1 MTLAPEI
8 RSLLDW
14 GASLGDSFGSLPL
27 PQRRVAVRDELDREL
42 RRRGVVVEPVAAT
55 LEERIAVDGGELR
68 VRLFVPDGVAPHG
81 AFVHF
86 HGGGFVFG
94 TIDSLVNDAKC
105 AHICRAAGCLV
116 ATVDYRLAPEYRFPT
131 AVNDCYEALSW
142 LGENAARLGVDPDRI
157 AVGGESAGG
166 NLAAA
171 VALMARDR
179 GGPAIA
185 LQMLEVPVTDISH
198 DADDYPSVALF
209 GDGFGLDRAEMEV
222 YGQEYLADLENGSNP
237 YASPVLADDLTGVA
251 PAHVIT
257 AEFDMLRD
265 SGEAYARRLAEAGV
279 QTTLHRRLGHNHGS
293 SVLWHQWGPAR
304 AWMDEVVDALRHGLA
319 GRRMEGSR

>member
-14 GASLGDSFGSLPL
+14 GASLAEIGSLPL
-27 PQRRVAVRDELDREL
+27 PQRRLAVRNELDREL

-55 LEERIAVDGGELR
+55 LEERVGIDGEELR
-68 VRLFVPDGVAPHG
+68 VRLFIPVGAAPHG

-105 AHICRAAGCLV
+105 AHICRAAGCVV
-116 ATVDYRLAPEYRFPT
+116 ATVEYRLAPEYRFPT

-142 LGENAARLGVDPDRI
+142 LAANAGRLGIDPDRI

-179 GGPAIA
+179 GGPKVA
-185 LQMLEVPVTDISH
+185 LQLLEVPVTDIGPH
-198 DADDYPSVALF
+198 ADDYPSVALF
-209 GDGFGLDRAEMEV
+209 GENFGLDRAEMDV
-222 YGQEYLADLENGSNP
+222 YAQEYLADLDDGSSP
-237 YASPVLADDLTGVA
+237 YASPVLAADVTGVA

-265 SGEAYARRLAEAGV
+265 SGEAYAHRLHAAGV
-279 QTTLHRRLGHNHGS
+279 RTTLHRRLGHNHGS
-293 SVLWHQWGPAR
+293 SVLWQEWGPAR
-304 AWMDEVVDALRHGLA
+304 AWMDEVVDALRHALTDRGVE
-319 GRRMEGSR
+319 RR